1 MLPMPNI
8 AAVLKAEIARVARKE
23 VRGAVDSLRKATTGH
38 RSEVAALKRRLQELE
53 RQVKKQPRP
62 VARPQSA
69 ADAATAADSG
79 GLRFRAAGMAKNR
92 ERLGL
97 SAREFGLL
105 VGVSAQAINA
115 WEQGKAKPVGEQ
127 LAVVASLRGV
137 TKAEA
142 AERLAAARAT

>member
-23 VRGAVDSLRKATTGH
+23 VRGVIDSLRKANTAH

-53 RQVKKQPRP
+53 RQMKKQPRA
-62 VARPQSA
+62 VARSPS
-69 ADAATAADSG
+69 AATAAAADQG

-105 VGVSAQAINA
+105 IGVSAQAINA
-115 WEQGKAKPVGEQ
+115 WEQGNAKPVGEQ
-127 LAVVASLRGV
+127 LAIVASLRGV

-142 AERLAAARAT
+142 AERLAAARAA